1 MRCGA
6 TVTGT
11 CWPLTTSKITLFLT
25 RLQARVKIIFKFE
38 NGVLSPKDTKNID
51 GDGATAN
58 IKSTLKV
65 AGKSYDMTYAA
76 VTLKAKTEF
85 VGTFETEK
93 FDYASEYSKSMS
105 ASSYR

>member
-1 MRCGA
+1 MWSNGNRDLLA
-6 TVTGT
+6 SYNIKDYSVSYALTGT
-11 CWPLTTSKITLFLT
+11 GKDY
-25 RLQARVKIIFKFE
+25 FKFE

-93 FDYASEYSKSMS
+93 FDYASEYSKLHG
-105 ASSYR
+105 